1 MIRVVI
7 KKKRNQMKNKMMKT
21 GRIILMNLRVKINL
35 KVKVNQNLAQN
46 LARKTKK
53 MKMKNLNQMRIPH
66 QKVQSFP
73 KERKR

>member
-1 MIRVVI
+1 MIQIVI
-7 KKKRNQMKNKMMKT
+7 KKKRNQMKNKMMMNGK
-21 GRIILMNLRVKINL
+21 ILMNLRVKINL

-46 LARKTKK
+46 LAKKTKK